1 MHLDAE
7 ASPHVLADDADV
19 VLGQVEVPRED
30 VLHHVGRLERVVHG
44 QPPLRGV
51 EVGEDGPRLEGDPGV
66 ATHGEGLAEDGVGL
80 REGAVGITRG
90 EVEPER
96 EVVTELGMDDRRRRI
111 EGGLGIGDGG

>member
-1 MHLDAE
+1 M
-7 ASPHVLADDADV
+7 
-19 VLGQVEVPRED
+19 
-30 VLHHVGRLERVVHG
+30 
-44 QPPLRGV
+44 
-51 EVGEDGPRLEGDPGV
+51 